1 MDLLCGKEVLEHQQA
16 FFLRW
21 ADHVLV
27 TTPQSSVGAQAGDA
41 GAHSRFH
48 QRSLIH
54 MRLLKDAK
62 LPAKPGALFFCRER
76 SVWVQGQRITA
87 GRL

>member
-1 MDLLCGKEVLEHQQA
+1 MGKEVLERQQA

-54 MRLLKDAK
+54 RRLLKDAK
-62 LPAKPGALFFCRER
+62 LPAKPGAFSSAEREVCGCRARGSQQEALEG
-76 SVWVQGQRITA
+76 S
-87 GRL
+87 